1 MTTNMNNNPKSTK
14 IFAND
19 EAAGSIIKRFRLSC
33 FHSKLERWKQKTL
46 ALKINRCKKRR
57 RNGKRFGYTFDCNCY
72 CHNIYVLQRRNK
84 PIRVSF
90 PSSLNVRQL

>member
-33 FHSKLERWKQKTL
+33 FQSKLERWKQKL
-46 ALKINRCKKRR
+46 
-57 RNGKRFGYTFDCNCY
+57 
-72 CHNIYVLQRRNK
+72 
-84 PIRVSF
+84 
-90 PSSLNVRQL
+90 